1 MGRKKNQTGIDL
13 VLLLNSLTRQLNNRL
28 ARHIDLGDQE
38 ITVEQLSLLIGLW
51 TREGM
56 SQQELGDFVDKDR
69 PSVTRLLDNM
79 EKNNLVV
86 RITSE
91 SDRRIRL
98 IYLTRKGRELQE
110 KLFKLA
116 DGVVKNSLNGV
127 DSETLGQFISVA
139 GLIRSSIQKK
149 NAEDAMKTNQSK
161 KDLK

>member
-28 ARHIDLGDQE
+28 ARHIDLGEQE

-127 DSETLGQFISVA
+127 DSETIGQFLSVA
-139 GLIRSSIQKK
+139 GLIRSGIQKK
-149 NAEDAMKTNQSK
+149 NAEDALKMSQSK
-161 KDLK
+161 KN